1 MFHQDRSRLNREN
14 VMLTREINDLR
25 RTAKALSLQQ
35 SGVERVRYFANVHCC
50 PCRPE
55 NYVGKL
61 RKSLARQVLYA
72 TSIGPVWYTDF
83 L

>member
-35 SGVERVRYFANVHCC
+35 SGVERVRYFANLVVRTTPRICGRA
-50 PCRPE
+50 P
-55 NYVGKL
+55 NA
-61 RKSLARQVLYA
+61 LAR
-72 TSIGPVWYTDF
+72 
-83 L
+83 